1 MKTIATIGA
10 AGILLFS
17 LSASAGTSVPAEPDL
32 VANTCSQCHGDR
44 GISTAPLFPNL
55 AAQDKDYLVTQL
67 KDFRGHKRSD
77 AHAQAYMWGMAD
89 PLTDEVIGNVADY
102 FSALPPPAGSKSEDA
117 VEVAAGKK
125 IFENG
130 IESEGVP
137 ACNAC
142 HGDTAAGTPTI
153 PRLAGQH
160 REYLAAQILA
170 FRTNQ
175 RNNPV
180 MHANV
185 EHITDEQI
193 RDVAAYLSSL

>member
-1 MKTIATIGA
+1 MRTLAIIATAGSVFIAMAAA
-10 AGILLFS
+10 AGPI
-17 LSASAGTSVPAEPDL
+17 PPEPDL
-32 VANTCSQCHGDR
+32 VASTCSQCHGDR

-67 KDFRGHKRSD
+67 KSFRDHSRSD
-77 AHAQAYMWGMAD
+77 PHAQAYMWGMAS
-89 PLTDEVIGNVADY
+89 PLTDNVINDVAAY
-102 FSALPPPAGSKSEDA
+102 FAALPPPSGNKNLDPG
-117 VEVAAGKK
+117 EVAEGKK

-130 IESEGVP
+130 IDAENVP
-137 ACNAC
+137 ACSAC
-142 HGDTAAGTPTI
+142 HGADGAGTSTI

-175 RNNPV
+175 RDNPV

-185 EHITDEQI
+185 EHMTDGQI
-193 RDVAAYLSSL
+193 RAIASYLASL